1 MEAIHEYG
9 FWAATLATGVVGV
22 AGVAMAI
29 RRREPARWFFMA
41 RSVAIGIMLAQVVAG
56 TVLYVQGERPGNEM
70 HVFYGI
76 LVAIV
81 LAFVY
86 IYRAALA
93 GRPALLYGLV
103 LLFTMGLGL
112 RAWSLAG

>member
-9 FWAATLATGVVGV
+9 FWAATLATGAVGV
-22 AGVAMAI
+22 SGLTLAI
-29 RRREPARWFFMA
+29 RRREPPRWFFVA
-41 RSVAIGIMLAQVVAG
+41 RSTAIGVMLVQVVVG
-56 TVLYVQGERPGNEM
+56 TVLYVQGERPGDEM
-70 HVFYGI
+70 HVFYGL
-76 LVAIV
+76 LVAIT

-93 GRPALLYGLV
+93 RRPALFYGLV

-112 RAWSLAG
+112 RAWSLAA